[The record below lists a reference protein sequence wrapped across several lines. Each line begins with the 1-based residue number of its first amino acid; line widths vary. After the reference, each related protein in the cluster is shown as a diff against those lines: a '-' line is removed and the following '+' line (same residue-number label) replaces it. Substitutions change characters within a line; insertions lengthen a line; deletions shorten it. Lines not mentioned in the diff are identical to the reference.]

1 MRFLLDTNVLSE
13 PTRIQ
18 PDTRVLRWL
27 HDLDE
32 DRAFISVISLAEIR
46 RGVSLLDVGRRREA
60 LSDWLSYELPQRF
73 EGRLLPVDGPIA
85 FAWGDLMA
93 NAKRAGRGLAAM
105 DGFLASTAIAHDLT
119 LATRNTKDFDGLG
132 VRLIDPWL
140 A

>member
-13 PTRIQ
+13 PTRTQ
-18 PDTRVLRWL
+18 PDTHVLRWL

-93 NAKRAGRGLAAM
+93 SAKRAGRGLAVM
-105 DGFLASTAIAHDLT
+105 DALLASTAIAHDLT

-132 VRLIDPWL
+132 LRLIDPWL